1 MNDGDLENQ
10 IGELLADSPGLT
22 APELSE
28 ILGMYKGTI
37 NSLLYR
43 STRFEK
49 DDSTRPCWF
58 LVEGDDHTEQEV
70 LSSPHVEVGRQPTR
84 NRSAREYD
92 FASLRPWQTAAL
104 KAWNE
109 NKRNGLVEAVT
120 GTGKTR
126 LALAAIAEEFAL
138 GGKVAVI
145 VPSIELQRQWELE
158 VRTHFPDAEVGFM
171 GNGYHD
177 QLTECDILIAIVHSA
192 SRYELGLKDKEL
204 GLLVADEVH
213 RYGAETFQLA
223 LEDSFRSRLGLTAT
237 RERPDGAHYEL
248 EQYFGKV
255 VYTLGYREAIKMG
268 YIADIKVALI
278 PVNLS
283 TDEREEFD
291 ELSEQISA
299 TQFALSKKFGL
310 KLDPFPKFME
320 EISRIAA
327 EGELKDRIAAGGYI
341 RAISRRKKML
351 AETSGKYAV
360 MKYLA
365 DAVKKSH
372 GTLVFTQTI
381 DGADTLAQA
390 LQKNGVQAR
399 AIHSALDKADRRKV
413 FVDFEEGKIK
423 ALTAATVLDEGID
436 VPEADLAII
445 ISTSKTRRQMIQR
458 MGRVLRLKADGRKA
472 RFIFVYVADTPE
484 DPERGAHDAFWGE
497 VLDIAAS
504 CQQFELPGDSK
515 ELTKYL
521 DPKSK

>member
-1 MNDGDLENQ
+1 MDDAELENQ
-10 IGELLADSPGLT
+10 IGELLTDSPGLT
-22 APELSE
+22 ARELSE
-28 ILGMYKGTI
+28 ILGIYKGTI

-58 LVEGDDHTEQEV
+58 LVETGGDIEHEV
-70 LSSPHVEVGRQPTR
+70 VSSPQLEVVRQPTR
-84 NRSAREYD
+84 NPSARDFD
-92 FASLRPWQTAAL
+92 FASLRPWQSAAL
-104 KAWNE
+104 NAWNE
-109 NKRNGLVEAVT
+109 NERNGLVEAVT

-158 VRTHFPDAEVGFM
+158 IRTHFPDAEIGFM
-171 GNGYHD
+171 GNGYYD

-237 RERPDGAHYEL
+237 RERPDGAHYGL

-255 VYTLGYREAIKMG
+255 VYTLGYREAIAMG
-268 YIADIKVALI
+268 YIADVKVALI

-283 TDEREEFD
+283 TEEREQFD

-327 EGELKDRIAAGGYI
+327 EGELRDRIAAGTYI
-341 RAISRRKKML
+341 RSISRRKKML
-351 AETSGKYAV
+351 AETSQKYAV

-365 DAVKKSH
+365 ESVKNSH

-381 DGADTLAQA
+381 DGAEALAQE
-390 LQKNGVQAR
+390 LQKKGVKAEP
-399 AIHSALDKADRRKV
+399 IHSELDKTERRKV
-413 FVDFEEGKIK
+413 FVNFESGKVK

-436 VPEADLAII
+436 VPEADLAVI
-445 ISTSKTRRQMIQR
+445 ISTSKTKRQMIQR
-458 MGRVLRLKADGRKA
+458 MGRVLRRKKDGRNA
-472 RFIFVYVADTPE
+472 RFVFVYVADTPE

-497 VLDIAAS
+497 VLDIATS
-504 CQQFELPGDSK
+504 SQKFELPREARD
-515 ELTKYL
+515 LTKYL